1 MNYTQ
6 RRGVSGDPGQ
16 HGWREEQSLE
26 KDVLHA
32 LLEILELEV
41 DDYED
46 NDDMSRIRSRFKGNL
61 CPPAAQK
68 KCRVYL
74 ETFRLCISF
83 LLLFSTHVAT
93 AVALCAISYIM
104 ALRCFF
110 GCGRGRVS
118 PP

>member
-68 KCRVYL
+68 KCRAKSTIL
-74 ETFRLCISF
+74 M
-83 LLLFSTHVAT
+83 LLSHAT
-93 AVALCAISYIM
+93 TKFVEED
-104 ALRCFF
+104 LRPVLQYVQKKLSVEDL
-110 GCGRGRVS
+110 R
-118 PP
+118 

>member
-68 KCRVYL
+68 KCRAK
-74 ETFRLCISF
+74 
-83 LLLFSTHVAT
+83 STIRSDAAQSCYNQV
-93 AVALCAISYIM
+93 
-104 ALRCFF
+104 
-110 GCGRGRVS
+110 CGRGSATSAAIRTKET
-118 PP
+118 

>member
-46 NDDMSRIRSRFKGNL
+46 NDDMSRIRSHLKGDL
-61 CPPAAQK
+61 CPLAAQK
-68 KCRVYL
+68 K
-74 ETFRLCISF
+74 FREKSTVLM
-83 LLLFSTHVAT
+83 LLSRAT
-93 AVALCAISYIM
+93 TEFVEED
-104 ALRCFF
+104 LRPVL
-110 GCGRGRVS
+110 RYVRKKLSVEDWR
-118 PP
+118 